1 MYKDRLI
8 EIKLPKCTLFL
19 TTGEIEYLLK
29 LDPDIWARALKR
41 GKGVLR
47 AKQRES
53 RQRVVDH
60 HV

>member
-1 MYKDRLI
+1 MKAMYKDRLI

-41 GKGVLR
+41 GKGILR
-47 AKQRES
+47 VRKRAGR
-53 RQRVVDH
+53 
-60 HV
+60 